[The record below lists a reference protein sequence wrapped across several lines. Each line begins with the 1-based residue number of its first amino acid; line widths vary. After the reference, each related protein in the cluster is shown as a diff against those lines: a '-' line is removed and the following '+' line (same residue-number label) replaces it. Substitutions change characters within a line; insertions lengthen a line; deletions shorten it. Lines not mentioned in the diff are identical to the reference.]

1 MNWLDNLPPFS
12 KHEWWYNTTYHSI
25 IKRSL
30 FEALYDYKPSQMGYG
45 PHLVSKTVGVEQ
57 WMIDHQTV
65 TQQIKLLLQKA
76 HERMSHYANKK
87 RSERKFEVGD
97 WVYLK
102 LKPYKQ
108 LSLRKSYLWKLSPKF
123 AGPFLVVQKVG
134 EVAYKLQ
141 LPDSARLHPVFHVSL
156 LKKSVGQP
164 DQVVST
170 VP

>member
-1 MNWLDNLPPFS
+1 
-12 KHEWWYNTTYHSI
+12 
-25 IKRSL
+25 
-30 FEALYDYKPSQMGYG
+30 
-45 PHLVSKTVGVEQ
+45 
-57 WMIDHQTV
+57 
-65 TQQIKLLLQKA
+65 
-76 HERMSHYANKK
+76 MSHYANKK
-87 RSERKFEVGD
+87 RRERKFEVGD

-141 LPDSARLHPVFHVSL
+141 LLGSARPVFHVSL
-156 LKKSVGQP
+156 FNKSVGQP

-170 VP
+170 VPRLDAHSYCNLGETNCQT